1 MSGNPGLARRPLI
14 VVGAALS
21 FSLITAF
28 GCGDDG
34 LGKRYPVSGTVTY
47 KDQPLAKGAISF
59 YATGAG
65 NETRGAFGTIE
76 NGKYSVST
84 QSDGDGAF
92 PGDYVVSI
100 NAREADM
107 SAAEKNAKGGS
118 ARQDD
123 VLKAY
128 KNAKSP
134 IPQKYEVPESSGLK
148 AKVEARSNTFN
159 FNLTD

>member
-1 MSGNPGLARRPLI
+1 
-14 VVGAALS
+14 VVGTALS
-21 FSLITAF
+21 FTLISLV

-47 KDQPLAKGAISF
+47 KGEPLAKGAISF
-59 YATGAG
+59 YATGTG
-65 NETRGAFGTIE
+65 NESRGAFGTIA
-76 NGKYSVST
+76 NGKYTLST

-100 NAREADM
+100 NAKQADL
-107 SAAEKNAKGGS
+107 SAAEKNAGGGS

-134 IPQKYEVPESSGLK
+134 IPQKYEIPESSGLK

-159 FNLTD
+159 FELTD